1 MGSFWGKSSV
11 RSRRILTVLVFFL
24 LSIVI
29 TVAGVLTPLSLEDSK
44 AMDDELK
51 QIQDDLKGMNVWQS
65 TVYIFTNNF
74 KICLLMFI
82 PIAGPFI
89 GSYILYNTGL
99 VIGAESRVMNM
110 PGLIVFVALFLL
122 PHAWLE
128 FAAYSMAFAAS
139 VWLTWQVIKRQAK
152 RELLQTCKY
161 IAICALL
168 LFVAGFIE
176 AYLIASFPQA

>member
-24 LSIVI
+24 LSIII
-29 TVAGVLTPLSLEDSK
+29 TVGGVLTPLTLEDSNVL
-44 AMDDELK
+44 DDELK
-51 QIQDDLKGMNVWQS
+51 QVQDDLKGMNVWQG
-65 TVYIFTNNF
+65 TVYIFANNF
-74 KICLLMFI
+74 RICLLMFV
-82 PIAGPFI
+82 PIAGPLI
-89 GSYILYNTGL
+89 GSYVLYSTGL

-110 PGLIVFVALFLL
+110 PGLIVFAALFLL

-139 VWLTWQVIKRQAK
+139 VWLTWKVIKRQAK
-152 RELLQTCKY
+152 REILQTCKY

-168 LFVAGFIE
+168 LFAAGFIE
-176 AYLIASFPQA
+176 AYLIASFL

>member
-1 MGSFWGKSSV
+1 MGSFWGKSSA

-29 TVAGVLTPLSLEDSK
+29 TVAGVLTPLTLEDSK
-44 AMDDELK
+44 AIDDELK
-51 QIQDDLKGMNVWQS
+51 QVQDNLKGMNVWQS
-65 TVYIFTNNF
+65 TMYIFTNNF

-82 PIAGPFI
+82 PIAGPLV

-99 VIGAESRVMNM
+99 VIGAESRVMNI
-110 PGLIVFVALFLL
+110 PSLIVFVALFLL

-128 FAAYSMAFAAS
+128 FMAYSMAFAAS

-176 AYLIASFPQA
+176 AYLIAAFPQA

>member
-1 MGSFWGKSSV
+1 
-11 RSRRILTVLVFFL
+11 
-24 LSIVI
+24 
-29 TVAGVLTPLSLEDSK
+29 
-44 AMDDELK
+44 
-51 QIQDDLKGMNVWQS
+51 
-65 TVYIFTNNF
+65 
-74 KICLLMFI
+74 MFI
-82 PIAGPFI
+82 PIARPFI

-152 RELLQTCKY
+152 KEILQTCKY

-168 LFVAGFIE
+168 LFVAGVIE

>member
-1 MGSFWGKSSV
+1 VGSFLWNSSAG
-11 RSRRILTVLVFFL
+11 SRRILTVLIFFL

-29 TVAGVLTPLSLEDSK
+29 TVAGVLTPLTLEDSK
-44 AMDDELK
+44 AISDELK
-51 QIQDDLKGMNVWQS
+51 QVQDNLKGMNVWQS
-65 TVYIFTNNF
+65 TVYIFANNF
-74 KICLLMFI
+74 RICLLIFV
-82 PIAGPFI
+82 PIAGPLI

-139 VWLTWQVIKRQAK
+139 VWLTWKVIRRQAK

-168 LFVAGFIE
+168 LFAAGFIE